1 MDGDIITYAGDKI
14 YRVDT
19 VSGEVKVK
27 ANMDHKSSFSI
38 TPPVY
43 ADGMVFVALS
53 GGTVQ
58 AFNAATLESLWIYTD
73 KLGGQP
79 NCPLKVKNGYL
90 YTGFWNSETGNA
102 NFVCLSITDEDPA
115 QSKKAS
121 APPGTIP
128 ARAASTGRALTW
140 PTISCWWERTTA
152 ETATPARLPGCCFW
166 TPRRAGCWTAG
177 TA

>member
-1 MDGDIITYAGDKI
+1 M
-14 YRVDT
+14 DT

-73 KLGGQP
+73 KLGRTAQLPAEGE
-79 NCPLKVKNGYL
+79 KR
-90 YTGFWNSETGNA
+90 
-102 NFVCLSITDEDPA
+102 LSLHRFLEQRDRQRE
-115 QSKKAS
+115 
-121 APPGTIP
+121 
-128 ARAASTGRALTW
+128 L
-140 PTISCWWERTTA
+140 
-152 ETATPARLPGCCFW
+152 RLPVHH
-166 TPRRAGCWTAG
+166 R
-177 TA
+177 

>member
-115 QSKKAS
+115 QSKESKCAS
-121 APPGTIP
+121 WYYTSKG
-128 ARAASTGRALTW
+128 G
-140 PTISCWWERTTA
+140 
-152 ETATPARLPGCCFW
+152 F
-166 TPRRAGCWTAG
+166 
-177 TA
+177 